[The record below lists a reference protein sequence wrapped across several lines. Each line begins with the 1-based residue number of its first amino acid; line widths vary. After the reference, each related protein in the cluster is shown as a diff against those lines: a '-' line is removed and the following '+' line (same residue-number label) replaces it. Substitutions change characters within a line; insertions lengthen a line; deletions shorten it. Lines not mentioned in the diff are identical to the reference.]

1 MEFNDDAL
9 PYVVTEKVIRYLA
22 KIDDSVERQRKATDI
37 LGRLGSDEIIRNKI
51 ETERIIGGGEIE
63 NS

>member
-1 MEFNDDAL
+1 MKFDDDML
-9 PYVVTEKVIRYLA
+9 PYVITEKVIRYLA

-37 LGRLGSDEIIRNKI
+37 LGSLGANEIIRNKI
-51 ETERIIGGGEIE
+51 ELERRRGGGEIE